1 VSASPTAIGSRNVVA
16 TGTTTIGK
24 GSGSG
29 SGSAA
34 STTATKASSGMRTE
48 GSLAFLSLAVV
59 FVVLR
64 IL

>member
-1 VSASPTAIGSRNVVA
+1 VTGSGNVVA
-16 TGTTTIGK
+16 TGTTTLGK
-24 GSGSG
+24 SSG

-34 STTATKASSGMRTE
+34 STTATKASSGMRME